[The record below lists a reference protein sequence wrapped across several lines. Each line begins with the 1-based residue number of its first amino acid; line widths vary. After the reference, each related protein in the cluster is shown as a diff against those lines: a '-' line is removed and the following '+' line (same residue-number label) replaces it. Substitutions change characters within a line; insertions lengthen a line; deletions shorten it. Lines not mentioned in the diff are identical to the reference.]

1 MEMTNGNGFRVTW
14 AAISPIL
21 GVVGLVAALFAFVR
35 LNDLKA
41 IEGRQSMTER
51 AIAQERSD
59 RKDEVDKLYRLLE
72 RMDAKLDTIQRD
84 LRK

>member
-1 MEMTNGNGFRVTW
+1 MTNGTGFKITW
-14 AAISPIL
+14 VAVGPVLALI
-21 GVVGLVAALFAFVR
+21 GLVATLFAFVR
-35 LNDLKA
+35 VNDLKA
-41 IEGRQSMTER
+41 IEDRQSTTEK